1 MVSFQFF
8 GLFIYFFL
16 LSGECFSVARPTL
29 FSQWLQTQSGV
40 LDIQN
45 VWNYIYKHTYILYS
59 NLATCPIALS
69 QVVKTVYASPSR
81 VNFQLDS
88 KKASVLIPF
97 IYLWEKEGILSFKNI
112 LILLTT
118 TLNCIQEVETSP
130 AYPDI
135 CFAIDDFDS
144 TFDAVVIYYF
154 SSMLFLHFELHF
166 HVWNV

>member
-59 NLATCPIALS
+59 NLATCPIVLS

-97 IYLWEKEGILSFKNI
+97 IYPFGERRNTIFQKHSYFIDNNTELYTGSGNVTCLSRYMFCNWWFWLHLWCCGNI
-112 LILLTT
+112 L
-118 TLNCIQEVETSP
+118 
-130 AYPDI
+130 
-135 CFAIDDFDS
+135 F
-144 TFDAVVIYYF
+144 
-154 SSMLFLHFELHF
+154 
-166 HVWNV
+166 